1 MNTKKTEQQSFHIHQ
16 DNRRLSSMPSPAIWK
31 YSASSH
37 SHNGNTIRCAAIT
50 SNFQLNDQAGEFL
63 MKLKKPLI
71 VFSVIASSLLAV
83 SAFAA
88 PNSATVERPL
98 AAKQAVQAWPTWSM
112 DAASN
117 TPHTATRTP
126 DNRRK
131 SRGSTGHQRNEK
143 GGSDAGH

>member
-1 MNTKKTEQQSFHIHQ
+1 
-16 DNRRLSSMPSPAIWK
+16 
-31 YSASSH
+31 
-37 SHNGNTIRCAAIT
+37 
-50 SNFQLNDQAGEFL
+50 

-117 TPHTATRTP
+117 TPHAATRTP